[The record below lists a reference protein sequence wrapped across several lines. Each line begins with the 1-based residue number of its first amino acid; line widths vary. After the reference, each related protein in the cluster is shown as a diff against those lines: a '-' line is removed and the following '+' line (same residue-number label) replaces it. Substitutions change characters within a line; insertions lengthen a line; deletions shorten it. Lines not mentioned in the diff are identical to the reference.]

1 MALPWKQPENGPLG
15 QDLFHGILG
24 TLEAETPGGWEK
36 ELSME
41 LP

>member
-1 MALPWKQPENGPLG
+1 MALPWKHPERGLLA

-24 TLEAETPGGWEK
+24 TLGAETPGGWEE

-41 LP
+41 FP